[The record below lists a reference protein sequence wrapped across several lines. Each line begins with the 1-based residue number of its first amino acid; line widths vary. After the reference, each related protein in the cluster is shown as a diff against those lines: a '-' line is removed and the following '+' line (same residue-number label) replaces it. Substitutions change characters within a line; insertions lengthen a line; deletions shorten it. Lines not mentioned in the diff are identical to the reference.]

1 MISRPTSAK
10 TSSCPA
16 RRRGLLL
23 LHPDIPARY
32 RKGTSGGHA
41 EAIRL
46 RCRSGRAAKRPG
58 AGPLFSGVTKK
69 LVLPTRRPPRAR
81 SSRTGPNIRAPTR
94 QRASAWRPPAA
105 RRVMSSCCPVSRS
118 CGMRRASKLPIRSRA
133 TWNRT
138 RAVGTLRTDHEFATG
153 VRTAAAGALYRPVRA
168 DRAHGRGRCKS
179 YCGHGDRQ
187 PRATAARVGVPG
199 AVRSVMPPSQRAPD
213 DLNGFHCTGITL
225 RGPGG

>member
-153 VRTAAAGALYRPVRA
+153 VRTAAAGALYRARPSRP
-168 DRAHGRGRCKS
+168 C
-179 YCGHGDRQ
+179 
-187 PRATAARVGVPG
+187 PRP
-199 AVRSVMPPSQRAPD
+199 RSMQIV
-213 DLNGFHCTGITL
+213 L
-225 RGPGG
+225 RPR